1 MSSYSNFEKI
11 SDKCISYIKN
21 ETPKNAIE
29 KIRSIEQPQC
39 GVIGYK
45 TAFNIYKRGADYSV
59 EYNENKYRNNI
70 PEFKNKVNRNIKIA
84 KHASLN
90 GC

>member
-29 KIRSIEQPQC
+29 KIRNIEQPQC
-39 GVIGYK
+39 GIIGYK
-45 TAFNIYKRGADYSV
+45 NAFNIYKRGADNSV

-70 PEFKNKVNRNIKIA
+70 PEFKNRVNRNIKIA
-84 KHASLN
+84 KRASSN
-90 GC
+90 